1 MKIGIGLPATTP
13 GVQGKLIL
21 DWARQ
26 ADAGPFSSLG
36 LIDRIVYDNYEPLIT
51 LAAVAGATERIRL
64 ATTVLLAPLRNGA
77 LLAKQS
83 ASLDALSGG
92 RLTLGLA
99 VGSREDDYQ
108 IAETSLKNRG
118 KRFVEQLALMERI
131 WSGQLLE
138 GENEPIGPKPGQPGG
153 PEVLLGGNSPAAIQR
168 VSRWGNGF
176 ITGGGGAGMARQAFD
191 AVKKVWHEANRAGN
205 PRLVSCS
212 YFALGP
218 QAADRASAY
227 IQHYYSFLGP
237 IAAQIAGGVPTTSE
251 AVRDTIKAFADIGAD
266 ELILWPCIAEL
277 DQISRLADLIGG

>member
-51 LAAVAGATERIRL
+51 LAAVGGATERIRL

-99 VGSREDDYQ
+99 VGGREDDYQ
-108 IAETSLKNRG
+108 IAEKSLKNRG

-138 GENEPIGPKPGQPGG
+138 GEKSSQEVPRCCSVATRPPQYRESVAGAMVLLQAAEVLEWHARLLMQSKRSGMRQIELEILGWSVARISRSVPRLRIGP
-153 PEVLLGGNSPAAIQR
+153 
-168 VSRWGNGF
+168 
-176 ITGGGGAGMARQAFD
+176 ARIF
-191 AVKKVWHEANRAGN
+191 
-205 PRLVSCS
+205 STII
-212 YFALGP
+212 
-218 QAADRASAY
+218 AS
-227 IQHYYSFLGP
+227 
-237 IAAQIAGGVPTTSE
+237 
-251 AVRDTIKAFADIGAD
+251 
-266 ELILWPCIAEL
+266 W
-277 DQISRLADLIGG
+277 DQ